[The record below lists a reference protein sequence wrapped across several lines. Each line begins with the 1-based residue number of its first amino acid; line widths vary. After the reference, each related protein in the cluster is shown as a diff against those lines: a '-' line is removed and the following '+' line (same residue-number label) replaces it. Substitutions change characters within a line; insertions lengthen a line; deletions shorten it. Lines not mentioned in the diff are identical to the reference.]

1 MRKIQ
6 FILGMLAVASSS
18 ATLAYDG
25 TINFTGKV
33 VAQTCS
39 VATGSGSLSVVLPT
53 VSTTTLSADTKT
65 AGLTPFTIQLTGCTV
80 SATSGADKVNAYF
93 EPNANTDYT
102 TGNLTNTASSGA
114 SASNVQ
120 IQLLNADGVK
130 VIKLGQAA
138 AAQDVDTVAI
148 NDANVTLRYNAR
160 YYATGPATAGNVS
173 ATVNYTIAYQ

>member
-6 FILGMLAVASSS
+6 FILGILAAASSS

-25 TINFTGKV
+25 AITFNGKV
-33 VAQTCS
+33 VDQTCS
-39 VATGSGSLSVVLPT
+39 VTTGSKNLTVTLPT
-53 VSTTTLSADTKT
+53 VSANSLDSSGKVV
-65 AGLTPFTIQLTGCTV
+65 GLTPFTISLEGCNTAATG
-80 SATSGADKVNAYF
+80 AQNVNAYF

-114 SASNVQ
+114 SNVQ

-138 AAQDVDTVAI
+138 AAQNVDTVAI
-148 NDANVTLRYNAR
+148 NDANVTLRYNAQ
-160 YYATGPATAGNVS
+160 YYATGVATAGDVTS
-173 ATVNYTIAYQ
+173 TVNYTIAYQ

>member
-6 FILGMLAVASSS
+6 FILGILAAASSS

-25 TINFTGKV
+25 TITFNGKV
-33 VAQTCS
+33 VDQTCS
-39 VATGSGSLSVVLPT
+39 VTTGSKNLTVTLPT
-53 VSTTTLSADTKT
+53 VSANSLDLSGKVV
-65 AGLTPFTIQLTGCTV
+65 GLTPFTISLEGCNTAATG
-80 SATSGADKVNAYF
+80 AQNVNAYF

-114 SASNVQ
+114 SNVQ

-138 AAQDVDTVAI
+138 AAQNVDTVAI
-148 NDANVTLRYNAR
+148 NDANVTLRYNAQ
-160 YYATGPATAGNVS
+160 YYATGVATAGDVTS
-173 ATVNYTIAYQ
+173 TVNYTIAYQ

>member
-6 FILGMLAVASSS
+6 FILGILAAASSS
-18 ATLAYDG
+18 ATLAHDG

-33 VAQTCS
+33 VDQTCS
-39 VATGSGSLSVVLPT
+39 VTTVADPLTVTLPT
-53 VSTTTLSADTKT
+53 VSTKSLDSTGKV
-65 AGLTPFTIQLTGCTV
+65 AGLTPFTISLKGCNTAATG
-80 SATSGADKVNAYF
+80 AQHVNAYF

-114 SASNVQ
+114 SNVQ

-138 AAQDVDTVAI
+138 AAQNVDTVAI
-148 NDANVTLRYNAR
+148 NDANVTLRYNAQ
-160 YYATGPATAGNVS
+160 YYATGVATAGDVTS
-173 ATVNYTIAYQ
+173 TVNYTIAYQ

>member
-6 FILGMLAVASSS
+6 FILGILAAASSS

-33 VAQTCS
+33 VDQTCS
-39 VATGSGSLSVVLPT
+39 VTTGTDPLTVTLPT
-53 VSTTTLSADTKT
+53 VSTKSLDSTGKV
-65 AGLTPFTIQLTGCTV
+65 AGLTPFTISLEGCNTAATG
-80 SATSGADKVNAYF
+80 AQNVNAYF

-102 TGNLTNTASSGA
+102 TGNLTNTASS

-138 AAQDVDTVAI
+138 AAQNVDTVAI
-148 NDANVTLRYNAR
+148 NDANVTLRYNAQ
-160 YYATGPATAGNVS
+160 YYATGVATAGDVTS
-173 ATVNYTIAYQ
+173 TVNYTIAYQ

>member
-6 FILGMLAVASSS
+6 FILGILAAASSS

-25 TINFTGKV
+25 TITFNGKV
-33 VAQTCS
+33 VDQTCS
-39 VATGSGSLSVVLPT
+39 VTTGSKNLTVTLPT
-53 VSTTTLSADTKT
+53 VSAKSLDSSGKVV
-65 AGLTPFTIQLTGCTV
+65 GLTPFTISLEGCNTAATG
-80 SATSGADKVNAYF
+80 AQNVNAYF

-114 SASNVQ
+114 SNVQ

-138 AAQDVDTVAI
+138 AAQNVDTVAI
-148 NDANVTLRYNAR
+148 NDANVTLRYNAQ
-160 YYATGPATAGNVS
+160 YYATGVATAGDVTS
-173 ATVNYTIAYQ
+173 TVNYTIAYQ

>member
-6 FILGMLAVASSS
+6 FILGILAAASSS

-33 VAQTCS
+33 VDQTCS
-39 VATGSGSLSVVLPT
+39 VTTGTEPLTVTLPT
-53 VSTTTLSADTKT
+53 VSTKSLDSTGKV
-65 AGLTPFTIQLTGCTV
+65 AGLTPFTISLEGCNTAATG
-80 SATSGADKVNAYF
+80 AQNVNAYF

-114 SASNVQ
+114 SNVQ

-138 AAQDVDTVAI
+138 AAQNVDTVAI
-148 NDANVTLRYNAR
+148 NDANVTLRYNAQ
-160 YYATGPATAGNVS
+160 YYATGVATAGDVTS
-173 ATVNYTIAYQ
+173 TVNYTIAYQ